1 MEILRNPDSSDF
13 EYDAVFI
20 GGGGAGNTG
29 GTYLQMQGGKAL
41 IVDHDDHLGGKCPK
55 NACYAHH
62 LLYDCAVEIDFSRQ
76 FAGKLWWP
84 EFDGKVAILPVIDLF
99 KTKREKTYEGIQLGA
114 RARGVDH
121 ILNQE
126 MEIIASNLVQVG
138 ERKIMTKAVVVATG
152 ARPGIPSIPGT
163 DLKGV
168 FTHATLVEELD
179 YEPERIL
186 VVGASKV
193 GTPYASFFNACGCE
207 TTLVDK
213 VPFYPF
219 LDHEVRQY
227 VIRGMVERGMS
238 LFQETEVV
246 EVLGEDRVQSVHLRK
261 GDKDWTVDADTVFM
275 AAGMTPN
282 SEIVR
287 HMGVELGS
295 NSEIKVNGRME
306 TNVPG
311 IYAAGDVIGPP
322 MEQWKARKSGIT
334 AARNILGQRSEF
346 NLELFPDQLHSTY
359 ETCWLGLTEREA
371 EKQCDHVRVM
381 KMGAIDPRKPGVTP
395 MAERMMI
402 MGHLYPEKTGFQK
415 MIYDAVSGKVLGLH
429 HVGYGAKDSFP
440 YLAHLMGQGLTV
452 GQLAE
457 VTELFMDSG
466 RFIQMARLASWE
478 RGGPREGL

>member
-1 MEILRNPDSSDF
+1 MKRKSDSSDF

-20 GGGGAGNTG
+20 GGGGAGHIG
-29 GTYLQMQGGKAL
+29 ALFMKSQGGKAL
-41 IVDHDDHLGGKCPK
+41 IVDQDDHLGGKCPK
-55 NACYAHH
+55 NACYTHH
-62 LLYDCAVEIDFSRQ
+62 LFYDCAVELDFSRQ

-84 EFDGKVAILPVIDLF
+84 EFDSKVAILPIIDLF
-99 KTKREKTYEGIQLGA
+99 KAKREKTYGGIELGA
-114 RARGVDH
+114 RARGVDY
-121 ILNQE
+121 ILRQKA
-126 MEIIASNLVQVG
+126 EIITPDLVRVG
-138 ERKIMTKAVVVATG
+138 ERKIRTKAVVVATG
-152 ARPGIPSIPGT
+152 ARPRIPSIPGT

-207 TTLVDK
+207 TTLMDQ

-261 GDKDWTVDADTVFM
+261 GDKNWTVDVDAVFM
-275 AAGMTPN
+275 ATGMVPN

-287 HMGVELGS
+287 HLGVALGP

-334 AARNILGQRSEF
+334 AARNILGQKSELKLGF
-346 NLELFPDQLHSTY
+346 CPDQLHSTY
-359 ETCWLGLTEREA
+359 EICCVGLTE
-371 EKQCDHVRVM
+371 KQAKEQCEHASVLKLGIAD
-381 KMGAIDPRKPGVTP
+381 ARKPGVTP

-415 MIYDAVSGKVLGLH
+415 MIYDADSGKVLGLH
-429 HVGYGAKDSFP
+429 HVGYGAKDSFT
-440 YLAHLMGQGLTV
+440 YLAYLMEKGLTV
-452 GQLAE
+452 DQLAGM
-457 VTELFMDSG
+457 TELFMDSG
-466 RFIQMARLASWE
+466 RFIQMARQATWE
-478 RGGPREGL
+478 KTKA